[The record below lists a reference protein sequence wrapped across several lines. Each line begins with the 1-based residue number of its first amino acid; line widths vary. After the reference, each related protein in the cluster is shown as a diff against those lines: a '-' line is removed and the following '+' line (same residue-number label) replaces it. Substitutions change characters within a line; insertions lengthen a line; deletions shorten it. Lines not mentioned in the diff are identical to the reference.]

1 MSARRCR
8 RCVVELASCWLLWV
22 LAWVTNQNVDQAEV
36 WPRLFRAMMKLGY
49 DVEQLDEIAI
59 SMLRGAASGVDW
71 DGEGWLLPEDNEHE
85 N

>member
-1 MSARRCR
+1 
-8 RCVVELASCWLLWV
+8 
-22 LAWVTNQNVDQAEV
+22 
-36 WPRLFRAMMKLGY
+36 MMKLGY